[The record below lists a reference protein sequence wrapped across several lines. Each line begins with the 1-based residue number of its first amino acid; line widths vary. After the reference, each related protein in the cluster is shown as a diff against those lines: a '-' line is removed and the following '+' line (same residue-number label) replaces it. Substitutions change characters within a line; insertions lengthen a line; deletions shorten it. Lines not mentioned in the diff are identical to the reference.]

1 MRLSLLWLVRRVLA
15 IDRPGD
21 TAGRAAPARRPAS
34 VRNRHRLAVGPA
46 ADAVCDR
53 RRAGRLA
60 DRPLRHRAGL
70 GDGLA
75 DQRRRL
81 GRARGVTR
89 MRSRSTPRP
98 SSWRPA
104 CRSCSRR
111 CRRWCG
117 PGFRS
122 ASASPPRSTPT
133 DFSIGETLAVAL
145 TIPLVLP
152 LVDDS
157 WRLSF
162 VVWSAPVVLTALLVV
177 VCASWLGGATTAAV
191 ATERRWWPDW
201 RQPLIWRLGLIL
213 GSVNAMYFVTNAFL
227 PDYVTAAGRP
237 DLIGPVAHRAQSLP
251 VAGLLPD
258 ARPGRAAGESS
269 PGPIA

>member
-1 MRLSLLWLVRRVLA
+1 MPSA
-15 IDRPGD
+15 RP
-21 TAGRAAPARRPAS
+21 
-34 VRNRHRLAVGPA
+34 
-46 ADAVCDR
+46 
-53 RRAGRLA
+53 
-60 DRPLRHRAGL
+60 
-70 GDGLA
+70 
-75 DQRRRL
+75 
-81 GRARGVTR
+81 RARLTR

-98 SSWRPA
+98 SSWRRA
-104 CRSCSRR
+104 SRSCSRR
-111 CRRWCG
+111 CRLWCA

-122 ASASPPRSTPT
+122 ASVSPPRFTPT
-133 DFSIGETLAVAL
+133 DFCIGETLAVAL

-162 VVWSAPVVLTALLVV
+162 VVWSVPVLLTALLVV
-177 VCASWLGGATTAAV
+177 VCVPPLGGAQQRHA

-227 PDYVTAAGRP
+227 PDYVTAAGRS

-258 ARPGRAAGESS
+258 ARRGRAAGERALGLSCRPARSRSS
-269 PGPIA
+269 ASSA